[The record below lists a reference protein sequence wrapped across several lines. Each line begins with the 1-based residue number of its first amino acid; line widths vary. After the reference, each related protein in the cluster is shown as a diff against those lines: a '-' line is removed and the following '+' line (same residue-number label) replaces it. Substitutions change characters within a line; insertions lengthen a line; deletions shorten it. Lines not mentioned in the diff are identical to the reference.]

1 MSEKSLCEWN
11 LHKQPGKFSLWVS
24 YWLPATNRRKNLSG
38 LVQNL
43 LNPVLINICLNQAY
57 ACTLYNK
64 CFPEWRYA
72 LHLLHDGSI
81 LIAVFILFPTDTRR
95 GNCFLEYRRGRCS
108 SPLAMQISKSMCC
121 CMDDDAVKAWGP
133 RCELCPRKGEALY
146 SQLCTDT
153 LSKWLQ

>member
-1 MSEKSLCEWN
+1 MSVLLASSY
-11 LHKQPGKFSLWVS
+11 KQTEELVWVS
-24 YWLPATNRRKNLSG
+24 TKSFKSSTYKHLSQSG
-38 LVQNL
+38 
-43 LNPVLINICLNQAY
+43 
-57 ACTLYNK
+57 TLNK

-72 LHLLHDGSI
+72 LHPLHDGSI

-153 LSKWLQ
+153 LSK

>member
-1 MSEKSLCEWN
+1 MSEKSLCELN

-57 ACTLYNK
+57 GHLINVSQNGGIFYNYP
-64 CFPEWRYA
+64 FD
-72 LHLLHDGSI
+72 DGGT
-81 LIAVFILFPTDTRR
+81 LIAVLILLPTDTRR

-121 CMDDDAVKAWGP
+121 CMDDDAIKAWGP

>member
-1 MSEKSLCEWN
+1 MSVPLASSY
-11 LHKQPGKFSLWVS
+11 KQTEELVWVS
-24 YWLPATNRRKNLSG
+24 TKSFKSSTYKHLSYSG
-38 LVQNL
+38 
-43 LNPVLINICLNQAY
+43 I
-57 ACTLYNK
+57 CTLHK

-72 LHLLHDGSI
+72 LRPLHDGSI

-121 CMDDDAVKAWGP
+121 CMDDDAIKAWGP

-153 LSKWLQ
+153 LSK

>member
-24 YWLPATNRRKNLSG
+24 HWLPATNRRKNLSG
-38 LVQNL
+38 FVQNL
-43 LNPVLINICLNQAY
+43 LNPVLKNICLNQAY
-57 ACTLYNK
+57 AHLINVPQNGGMLYNYP
-64 CFPEWRYA
+64 FD
-72 LHLLHDGSI
+72 DGGT
-81 LIAVFILFPTDTRR
+81 LIAVLILFPTDTRR

-121 CMDDDAVKAWGP
+121 CMDDDAIKAWGP